1 MNAIYGMFDERVGEI
16 ELYFGAV
23 SELYENKHDS
33 EPHEYFKDDFL
44 KMLKSNLIL
53 MIYNLVES
61 TIMGGIMQIYA
72 QLKSEGYTYN
82 DVREEI
88 KKIWFEF
95 KFNEVYD
102 RNAHFNSYRDKA
114 ADIINAI
121 LEGKTLE
128 LNRKATDISGNLDAD
143 KIRIICHEHGIT
155 YSLSQDCKGGMVL
168 KDVKDKRN
176 DLAHGTLSFEE
187 CGRSYSLIDLKEI
200 KEETISFLKGILD
213 GMNAYYSSKRYLK
226 DCIQV
231 VV

>member
-1 MNAIYGMFDERVGEI
+1 MNVIYGMYDERVGEI
-16 ELYFGAV
+16 ELYFNAI
-23 SELYENKHDS
+23 SELYEHKN
-33 EPHEYFKDDFL
+33 EGAQHEYLKDDFL

-61 TIMGGIMQIYA
+61 TIMGGILRIYD
-72 QLKSEGYTYN
+72 QLKSEGYSYN

-155 YSLSQDCKGGMVL
+155 YNLSQECRGGIVL

-187 CGRSYSLIDLKEI
+187 CGRNYSLSDLKEI
-200 KEETISFLKGILD
+200 KDETIIFLKGILD
-213 GMNAYYSSKRYLK
+213 GMNAYYSAKKYLK
-226 DCIQV
+226 ECI
-231 VV
+231 